1 MNMPIRLFVL
11 ILLLSLAGC
20 GFQLRGSAA
29 LPFDSVYIDNAGP
42 EMGVELERAIRT
54 TQTEV
59 MPTAGEA
66 QAVLQILSQGQE
78 QQILTLSGAGR
89 VSEYRLIYRV
99 SFRVHDK
106 AGKNLMPLQQIE
118 LQREVTY
125 DASQTLAKESEIALL
140 YRDMQTDAV
149 QQIVRRMAAAKR
161 TQ

>member
-1 MNMPIRLFVL
+1 MVMRALGFL
-11 ILLLSLAGC
+11 LLLSLAGC

-29 LPFDSVYIDNAGP
+29 LPFDSVYIENAGP

-54 TQTEV
+54 TQTQV
-59 MPTAGEA
+59 MPSAGEA
-66 QAVLQILSQGQE
+66 QAVLQILSQGRE

-99 SFRVHDK
+99 GFRVHDK
-106 AGKNLMPLQQIE
+106 AGKDLIPPQQLD

-125 DASQTLAKESEIALL
+125 DASQTLAKESEIELL

-149 QQIVRRMAAAKR
+149 QQILRRIAAAKR
-161 TQ
+161 AP